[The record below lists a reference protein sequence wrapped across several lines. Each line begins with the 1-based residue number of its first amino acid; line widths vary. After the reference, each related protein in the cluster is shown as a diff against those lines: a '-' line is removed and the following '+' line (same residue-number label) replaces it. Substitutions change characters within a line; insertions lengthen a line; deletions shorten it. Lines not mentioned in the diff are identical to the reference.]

1 MDYLR
6 NGLIELPL
14 SPELLYN
21 YACANILIYNNDI
34 ALIFFQF
41 ARYVRNGWSDAYFGE
56 SVANFKL
63 KNFKEAK
70 KCVKI
75 ALKCHKTNS
84 IE

>member
-1 MDYLR
+1 M
-6 NGLIELPL
+6 
-14 SPELLYN
+14 
-21 YACANILIYNNDI
+21 
-34 ALIFFQF
+34 
-41 ARYVRNGWSDAYFGE
+41 RYVRNGWSDAYFGE